1 MNEARKITP
10 LRAIRA
16 RCLEC
21 SGGSTAEVRE
31 CVIPSCPL
39 YPFRMGKNP
48 NIVLS
53 DEQRAARAERVRK
66 LASHNAE
73 ESHESRSEGNY
84 TQRASNATDTTQHGE
99 KGETE

>member
-1 MNEARKITP
+1 MNEARKMTP

-53 DEQRAARAERVRK
+53 DEQKAARAERARK
-66 LASHNAE
+66 LASYNAE
-73 ESHESRSEGNY
+73 EAHNSRSEGSY
-84 TQRASNATDTTQHGE
+84 TISASGDRETTQHSE
-99 KGETE
+99 RGETE